1 MTITN
6 TDRSLP
12 QFVDAGLQVART
24 ALSRTYHISGSPDTQ
39 LIRAALQQLPQGGR
53 IDRLRDLAALRWIAI
68 LLEHLPEDEPART
81 ELHRGWANAM
91 SRARE

>member
-12 QFVDAGLQVART
+12 NFVDAGLQVARA
-24 ALSRTYHISGSPDTQ
+24 ALSRSYHITGSPDTH
-39 LIRAALQQLPQGGR
+39 LIRAALLKLPQEGR

-68 LLEHLPEDEPART
+68 LLEHLPDDEPART
-81 ELHRGWANAM
+81 ELHRRWANAM